1 MPEYLQWSPWL
12 RRRQSS
18 RCCPTTR
25 RQLSRGPT
33 ARHLAV
39 AAVVMTANL
48 AAVIVAAVVAAVRD
62 GEWWK
67 SYPREFKFILGL
79 VALLSLRRVLRC
91 LVMVLRARPWQGA
104 AQPACASTSV

>member
-1 MPEYLQWSPWL
+1 M
-12 RRRQSS
+12 RRQSS

-48 AAVIVAAVVAAVRD
+48 AAVMVAAAVAAVRD
-62 GEWWK
+62 GEWWN
-67 SYPREFKFILGL
+67 SYPREFEFFLVL
-79 VALLSLRRVLRC
+79 VALLSLRRVLC
-91 LVMVLRARPWQGA
+91 FLVMGLRARPRPEG
-104 AQPACASTSV
+104 